1 MDNIKDRCVLVTGGT
16 SGIGLE
22 TAKTLAAAGARV
34 TVSGLG
40 DADQIAGA
48 LDLIGAAGGQATP
61 EHYPAD
67 LRVPHQIHAM
77 MESIEKNAGPVEI
90 LFNNAGIQYT
100 ARTENFP
107 HDKWDEMLAVNLSAA
122 FHTSAAVLPGM
133 RERNFGRI
141 INTAS
146 VQGLVG
152 SKDKSAYVAS
162 KHGLV
167 GLTKVIALE
176 NADLNITCN
185 AICPGFAL
193 TSLAQN
199 QIDKIAETEGI
210 SNEGATEILL
220 REKQPTMKFTKIEDI
235 AAAVLFLLSPA
246 GNNMTGSCLNLDG
259 GWTAQ

>member
-1 MDNIKDRCVLVTGGT
+1 MDNIKGRTVLVTGGT

-22 TAKTLAAAGARV
+22 IARVLAAAGARIN
-34 TVSGLG
+34 VSGLG
-40 DADQIAGA
+40 DTGQITKA
-48 LDLIGAAGGQATP
+48 LELIGGTGGQIPP
-61 EHYPAD
+61 EHYLAD
-67 LRVPHQIHAM
+67 LREPDQIRAM
-77 MESIEKNAGPVEI
+77 IRSIEKNAGPVEI
-90 LFNNAGIQYT
+90 LLNNAGIQYT
-100 ARTENFP
+100 ARTEDFP
-107 HDKWDEMLAVNLSAA
+107 HKKWDEMLAVNLSAA
-122 FHTSAAVLPGM
+122 FHASAAVLPGM

-167 GLTKVIALE
+167 GLTKVVALE
-176 NADLNITCN
+176 NADVDITCN

-193 TSLAQN
+193 TSLAQK

-210 SNEGATEILL
+210 SNEAASERLL
-220 REKQPTMKFTKIEDI
+220 RDKEPTMKFTKVEDI

-246 GNNMTGSCLNLDG
+246 CNNMTGSCLNMDG